1 MISRTKFKTD
11 EIIVLLGAGASVEAG
26 IPASQGM
33 IKKIEDLVGS
43 KDPTWNQH
51 KDLYHY
57 LKSSIYF
64 ADGIKGKFDGASYN
78 VETLVNT
85 LYELRRWEDHPL
97 YPFVGAWNPKL
108 LAVAGSDLRKINE
121 FRRNIMFKLRDD
133 WVQLV
138 YEQRACYYEGLV
150 TFQKAY
156 QHPLRVFSLNYDLC
170 VEKGCS
176 AASVERGF
184 NEKHQWD
191 WRRFSSAEGEHDQ
204 KDIYLYKMHG
214 SVDWTRDEHGFL
226 IYFDG
231 SSKIDPDELAI
242 IFGVTYKL
250 QYLDPFLFFAYE
262 LRRWTLDQA
271 RLIISIGYGFA
282 DEHINGILKQS
293 LDNNTE
299 RKLLVVSPRW
309 KAENAENDDIQ
320 RAHYTT
326 ALGIKNPNQV
336 VWRPIRASDFFTNH
350 LKLLELGSLFPE
362 SEDPF
367 SELAAPTLVNGKS
380 TDLITKPK
388 RASRRRSG
396 P

>member
-1 MISRTKFKTD
+1 MMSRTKFKRD
-11 EIIVLLGAGASVEAG
+11 EIIILLGAGASVEAG

-33 IKKIEDLVGS
+33 IEEIEKLLASDDVN
-43 KDPTWNQH
+43 WRQH
-51 KDLYHY
+51 KDLYNY

-108 LAVAGSDLRKINE
+108 LAVAGSDLKKFSD
-121 FRRNIMFKLRDD
+121 FRQRIVFKLRDD
-133 WVQLV
+133 WVQLE
-138 YEQRACYYEGLV
+138 YEKRASYYEGLV
-150 TFQKAY
+150 KFQKTY
-156 QHPLRVFSLNYDLC
+156 QHPLRVFTLNYDLC

-184 NEKHQWD
+184 NDEHRWD
-191 WRRFSSAEGEHDQ
+191 WRRFSSGEGELDQ

-214 SVDWTRDEHGFL
+214 SVDWTYDHEGFL
-226 IYFDG
+226 IYFDN
-231 SSKIDPDELAI
+231 SSVIDPDKLAI

-271 RLIISIGYGFA
+271 RLIITIGYGFA

-293 LDNNTE
+293 LDNNPK

-309 KAENAENDDIQ
+309 KTENEENDGIQ
-320 RAHYTT
+320 RAHYPK
-326 ALGIKNPNQV
+326 ALGIKDPDQV
-336 VWRPIRASDFFTNH
+336 VWKPIRAGDFFTNH
-350 LKLLELGSLFPE
+350 LKLPELGELFPE
-362 SEDPF
+362 DEALF
-367 SELAAPTLVNGKS
+367 SEVSPPVLNNGES
-380 TDLITKPK
+380 AETTKPK
-388 RASRRRSG
+388 QQTRTRRRT
-396 P
+396 

>member
-1 MISRTKFKTD
+1 MISRTKFKSD
-11 EIIVLLGAGASVEAG
+11 EIIILLGAGASVEAG

-33 IKKIEDLVGS
+33 IEKIEDLVGS
-43 KDPTWNQH
+43 KDSTWNQH
-51 KDLYHY
+51 KELYHY

-121 FRRNIMFKLRDD
+121 FRRSIMFKLRDD

-138 YEQRACYYEGLV
+138 YEQKASYYEGLAA
-150 TFQKAY
+150 FQKAY
-156 QHPLRVFSLNYDLC
+156 QHPLRVFTLNYDLC

-176 AASVERGF
+176 VASVERGF

-231 SSKIDPDELAI
+231 
-242 IFGVTYKL
+242 IFEDRPGRVGHYLRCHL
-250 QYLDPFLFFAYE
+250 QASVPRSVPVLRLRASAMDAGPGSTHHHDWLR
-262 LRRWTLDQA
+262 LRRRAHKRNPQAIARQQFGEEAARRLTSLEGRKRGERRSPEGTLHDGA
-271 RLIISIGYGFA
+271 GHKGPKPSRLAPRQGRGLLHQPTKA
-282 DEHINGILKQS
+282 PRTRE
-293 LDNNTE
+293 TVPRE
-299 RKLLVVSPRW
+299 RGAL
-309 KAENAENDDIQ
+309 Q
-320 RAHYTT
+320 RACG
-326 ALGIKNPNQV
+326 ADSQQ
-336 VWRPIRASDFFTNH
+336 
-350 LKLLELGSLFPE
+350 
-362 SEDPF
+362 
-367 SELAAPTLVNGKS
+367 
-380 TDLITKPK
+380 
-388 RASRRRSG
+388 
-396 P
+396 